1 MGNHALTK
9 DKDEAEV
16 RELIFVGTSH
26 LHHLK
31 PYLTE
36 MLQTQGWFL
45 NNFHHSPGFLTKRGG
60 RISEEWIDKL
70 KTYLTQNKHKII
82 IFLNIGSN
90 DLRIQRHKNDP
101 EKKSVNEVFEYI
113 EKVRRVVKLHEN
125 AKIILSGLVPD
136 ATHDG
141 FYKKEFQALSYKLRE
156 YCVLEGLLYFNTPR
170 HLVVFGRPN
179 LDLFQDLPK
188 RKSGEIKP
196 FSDMRKKLPI
206 TNCKGIHLNELGNIH
221 LARKITQFLAEN
233 FHMQWGLVRAK
244 NLPMQGNNAKVV
256 SKIREIFERR
266 MTFFIEKSQDRETG
280 HVKHEKVTWGEPSY
294 FSWPLGC
301 QWCSLAIYFCNNWT
315 DFETHHTMR
324 EIDSILEMANQVVK
338 NQKQLKKLELYE
350 LAVQVDSLQMLKR
363 FETSMMSHITD
374 KIKSYILGEDVNQFI
389 EYTDTFVAEFKYQID
404 RWAREDICYRVV
416 TEHVSHKLEDHLRML
431 YVYPMF
437 NATNYGFKWSCLGAL
452 LGQYEKMIALVR
464 SIKMHN

>member
-60 RISEEWIDKL
+60 RISKEWIDKL
-70 KTYLTQNKHKII
+70 KTYLAENKHKII

-90 DLRIQRHKNDP
+90 DLRIQRHRNDP
-101 EKKSVNEVFEYI
+101 EKKSVDEVFEYI
-113 EKVRRVVKLHEN
+113 EEVNEVVKFHEN
-125 AKIILSGLVPD
+125 AEIILSGLVPD

-141 FYKKEFQALSYKLRE
+141 FYKKEFRALSYRLRE
-156 YCVLEGLLYFNTPR
+156 YSIMEGLLYFNTPR
-170 HLVVFGRPN
+170 HLVVFGWPN

-188 RKSGEIKP
+188 RKSG
-196 FSDMRKKLPI
+196 KKKLFTDKRQELPI
-206 TNCKGIHLNELGNIH
+206 TNRKGIHLNEIGNTH

-233 FHMQWGLVRAK
+233 FHMQRALVRAK
-244 NLPMQGNNAKVV
+244 ILPTQGNNAEVV
-256 SKIREIFERR
+256 SKIRKVFERR
-266 MTFFIEKSQDRETG
+266 ETG
-280 HVKHEKVTWGEPSY
+280 NVKHIKVTYGEPTY
-294 FSWPLGC
+294 FSWPRGC

-315 DFETHHTMR
+315 EFETHSSMR

-350 LAVQVDSLQMLKR
+350 LAVQEDSLQMLKR
-363 FETSMMSHITD
+363 FESSMMSHITD
-374 KIKSYILGEDVNQFI
+374 RIKSYVLGEDVNQFI
-389 EYTDTFVAEFKYQID
+389 EYTDTFVVEFKYQIG
-404 RWAREDICYRVV
+404 RWAREDICYRVI

-437 NATNYGFKWSCLGAL
+437 NTTNYGFKWSCLGAL
-452 LGQYEKMIALVR
+452 LAQYEKMIALVR
-464 SIKMHN
+464 NIEMH

>member
-9 DKDEAEV
+9 DKDETEV

-26 LHHLK
+26 FYHLK

-36 MLQTQGWFL
+36 MLQNQDWFL
-45 NNFHHSPGFLTKRGG
+45 NNFHYIRFLTKRGG
-60 RISEEWIDKL
+60 RISREWIDKL
-70 KTYLTQNKHKII
+70 KTFLAQNKHQIT

-90 DLRIQRHKNDP
+90 DLRIPRHKNDP

-113 EKVRRVVKLHEN
+113 EEVRQVVKIHEN
-125 AKIILSGLVPD
+125 ATIILSGLVPD

-141 FYKKEFQALSYKLRE
+141 FYKKEFRALSSKLKNYSVMER
-156 YCVLEGLLYFNTPR
+156 LLYFNTPQ

-188 RKSGEIKP
+188 QKSGEIKP
-196 FSDMRKKLPI
+196 FFDMRKKLPI
-206 TNCKGIHLNELGNIH
+206 TNLKGIHLNELGNSH

-233 FHMQWGLVRAK
+233 FHMQWGLVQAK
-244 NLPMQGNNAKVV
+244 NIPMQGNDAKVA
-256 SKIREIFERR
+256 SKVREIFERR
-266 MTFFIEKSQDRETG
+266 LTLSIEKSQDRVTG
-280 HVKHEKVTWGEPSY
+280 HVKHTKVISGEPSY
-294 FSWPLGC
+294 FSWPQGC

-315 DFETHHTMR
+315 EFETHHTMR
-324 EIDSILEMANQVVK
+324 EIDSILEMANQVIK

-350 LAVQVDSLQMLKR
+350 LAVQEDSLQMLKR

-389 EYTDTFVAEFKYQID
+389 EYTDTFVVEFKHQIA

-416 TEHVSHKLEDHLRML
+416 TEHVFHKLEDHLRML

-437 NATNYGFKWSCLGAL
+437 NTTNYGFKWGCLGAL

-464 SIKMHN
+464 NIKMQH